1 MLSFALAAIVAAIVM
16 DDDAGISDLL
26 FDVDGPP
33 YFPPGLLVLA
43 TAVMSTAS
51 PHLSRPFRNFGRWLI
66 PFQLVG
72 TIMLGVALPSGASA
86 AIAVGLFAAATV
98 HLAVGSPGGRP
109 TASRIRYALA
119 DLGVRVDDLAPA
131 SMQPEGV
138 VLFDGTDAEGPLLVK
153 VYGRDAWDAQLLGNL
168 WRLVWYRGA
177 ERTARLSRVEL
188 VEHEGFVTLLAER
201 AGARVPHL
209 VTAGSAGRGDALVV
223 VRPLGA
229 TIASQPETA
238 DSPNGLDD
246 TAFAALWREIH
257 RLHEAGITH
266 GRIDL
271 DRVVVTA
278 DGMLALGDL
287 SSATVTGEPDDAAKD
302 RAQALALSILL
313 LGEERGLA
321 VARAFGDDTVV
332 LVLPYLQEAA
342 MPPLI
347 RAALDDR
354 KVDLDDVRT
363 RLAETLGADERPL
376 IKLRRVTWGSL
387 LNLAL
392 LGFAAF
398 AMISLLGDI
407 DLDEFID
414 ELADADWWWLALA
427 LVLAQVPRIPSAVS
441 TMGSINRPL
450 PLGPLVT
457 KEFAICYVNLAI
469 PSSAARV
476 AINIRFLQR
485 FGVDA
490 TTAVSA
496 GVIDSVS
503 GFVVQI
509 FLFVVL
515 FFSSDVDFGITLDT
529 SDLDG
534 LLTIALIVVA
544 VLILLV
550 VLVCVIPAWRQRALD
565 MLRKARAATA
575 VLRNP
580 TKALQLFGGN
590 LLSQVLF
597 AVALSVC
604 VRAFGEE
611 LPLSTLVLINTVV
624 TLFAGLLPIPGGMG
638 VSEAGLT
645 LGLTSAG
652 LPSSTAFAIAL
663 AYRFA
668 SFYLPPFWGYFCYRW
683 LIKQRY
689 L

>member
-1 MLSFALAAIVAAIVM
+1 
-16 DDDAGISDLL
+16 
-26 FDVDGPP
+26 
-33 YFPPGLLVLA
+33 
-43 TAVMSTAS
+43 
-51 PHLSRPFRNFGRWLI
+51 
-66 PFQLVG
+66 
-72 TIMLGVALPSGASA
+72 
-86 AIAVGLFAAATV
+86 
-98 HLAVGSPGGRP
+98 
-109 TASRIRYALA
+109 
-119 DLGVRVDDLAPA
+119 
-131 SMQPEGV
+131 
-138 VLFDGTDAEGPLLVK
+138 
-153 VYGRDAWDAQLLGNL
+153 
-168 WRLVWYRGA
+168 
-177 ERTARLSRVEL
+177 
-188 VEHEGFVTLLAER
+188 
-201 AGARVPHL
+201 
-209 VTAGSAGRGDALVV
+209 
-223 VRPLGA
+223 
-229 TIASQPETA
+229 
-238 DSPNGLDD
+238 
-246 TAFAALWREIH
+246 
-257 RLHEAGITH
+257 
-266 GRIDL
+266 
-271 DRVVVTA
+271 
-278 DGMLALGDL
+278 
-287 SSATVTGEPDDAAKD
+287 
-302 RAQALALSILL
+302 
-313 LGEERGLA
+313 
-321 VARAFGDDTVV
+321 
-332 LVLPYLQEAA
+332 
-342 MPPLI
+342 
-347 RAALDDR
+347 
-354 KVDLDDVRT
+354 
-363 RLAETLGADERPL
+363 
-376 IKLRRVTWGSL
+376 
-387 LNLAL
+387 
-392 LGFAAF
+392 
-398 AMISLLGDI
+398 
-407 DLDEFID
+407 
-414 ELADADWWWLALA
+414 LA

-550 VLVCVIPAWRQRALD
+550 VLVCVIPAWRRRALD

-668 SFYLPPFWGYFCYRW
+668 SFYLPPVWGYFCYRW
-683 LIKQRY
+683 LIRRRY